1 MVSTLPALAWLLNV
15 PHIVEKSFA
24 DTGFGIDD
32 VSVAD
37 NGERYLPTVAQ
48 ILQRAER
55 DMQVGRYC
63 FSREVSFIHNR
74 GMFPCPVSRIVLK
87 SLE

>member
-15 PHIVEKSFA
+15 PHIVEKCFA

-48 ILQRAER
+48 IL
-55 DMQVGRYC
+55 
-63 FSREVSFIHNR
+63 
-74 GMFPCPVSRIVLK
+74 
-87 SLE
+87 